1 MKPIIGVI
9 PLWDD
14 EKESIW
20 MLPGYMNVLEKNG
33 ATPIILPLST
43 DRGVL
48 DQCFDMVDGIL
59 FTGGHDVNPAFYNQD
74 KKETCGLLCDAR
86 DDMEKY
92 LFTKAIEN
100 DKPIL
105 GICRG
110 IQLFN
115 ALLGGTL
122 YQDLST
128 EHPSETKHSMTK
140 PYNRGVHTVD
150 ILNDTPLYKIVGV
163 DKLSV
168 NSYHHQAVKD
178 VAPGVVVNAISEDGL
193 VEAITL
199 PGKKFV
205 MAVQWHPEFLWE
217 DSKENDAI
225 IRAFVDATYKKA
237 DDKICK

>member
-1 MKPIIGVI
+1 
-9 PLWDD
+9 
-14 EKESIW
+14 
-20 MLPGYMNVLEKNG
+20 MLPGYMNALENND

-43 DRGVL
+43 NKEVL
-48 DQCFDMVDGIL
+48 DRCFDMVDGIL
-59 FTGGHDVNPAFYNQD
+59 FTGGHDVNPKFYNQ
-74 KKETCGLLCDAR
+74 KNEKCGLLCDPR
-86 DDMEKY
+86 DEMEKY
-92 LFTKAIEN
+92 LFIKAIEN

-122 YQDLST
+122 YQDLPT
-128 EHPSETKHSMTK
+128 EHPSKTKHSMTK

-150 ILNDTPLYKIVGV
+150 ILKDTPLFKIIGV

-168 NSYHHQAVKD
+168 NSYHHQAIKD
-178 VAPGVVVNAISEDGL
+178 LALNVVANAISEDGL

-199 PGKKFV
+199 PNKKFV

-217 DSKENDAI
+217 DSKENNDI
-225 IRAFVDATYKKA
+225 IRAFVKA
-237 DDKICK
+237 IDE

>member
-1 MKPIIGVI
+1 MKPIVGVI

-20 MLPGYMNVLEKNG
+20 MLPGYMNVLENNG

-43 DRGVL
+43 NKEVL
-48 DQCFDMVDGIL
+48 DKCFDMVDGIL
-59 FTGGHDVNPAFYNQD
+59 FTGGHDVNPKFYNQ
-74 KKETCGLLCDAR
+74 KNEMCGLLCEPR
-86 DDMEKY
+86 DEMERY

-100 DKPIL
+100 DKPVL

-122 YQDLST
+122 YQDLPT
-128 EHPSETKHSMTK
+128 EHPSKTKHSMTK

-150 ILNDTPLYKIVGV
+150 ILKDTPLFKIIGV

-168 NSYHHQAVKD
+168 NSYHHQAIKD
-178 VAPGVVVNAISEDGL
+178 LAPNVVANAISEYGL

-199 PGKKFV
+199 PNKKFV

-217 DSKENDAI
+217 DSKENNDI
-225 IRAFVDATYKKA
+225 IRAFVKA
-237 DDKICK
+237 IDE

>member
-1 MKPIIGVI
+1 MKPIIGII

-14 EKESIW
+14 DKESIW
-20 MLPGYMNVLEKNG
+20 MLPEYMNALEKNG

-43 DRGVL
+43 DEEVL
-48 DQCFDMVDGIL
+48 DKCFDIVDGIL
-59 FTGGHDVNPAFYNQD
+59 FTGGHDVNPRFYNQ
-74 KKETCGLLCDAR
+74 KNEKCGLLCDSR
-86 DDMEKY
+86 DEMEKY

-100 DKPIL
+100 DKPVL

-122 YQDLST
+122 YQDLPT

-150 ILNDTPLYKIVGV
+150 ILKDTPLFEIIGV

-168 NSYHHQAVKD
+168 NSYHHQAIKD
-178 VAPGVVVNAISEDGL
+178 LAPNVVANAISEDGL

-199 PGKKFV
+199 PNKKFV
-205 MAVQWHPEFLWE
+205 MAVQWHPEFLWQ
-217 DSKENDAI
+217 DSEENDAI
-225 IRAFVDATYKKA
+225 IKAFVKA
-237 DDKICK
+237 IDE

>member
-1 MKPIIGVI
+1 MKPIVGVI

-14 EKESIW
+14 EKGSIW
-20 MLPGYMNVLEKNG
+20 MLPEYMNALEKNG

-43 DRGVL
+43 DKEVL
-48 DQCFDMVDGIL
+48 DKCFDMVDGIL
-59 FTGGHDVNPAFYNQD
+59 FTGGHDVNPKFYNQ
-74 KKETCGLLCDAR
+74 KNEKCGLLCDSR
-86 DDMEKY
+86 DEMEKY

-100 DKPIL
+100 DKPVL

-122 YQDLST
+122 YQDLPT

-150 ILNDTPLYKIVGV
+150 ILKDTPLFEIIGV

-168 NSYHHQAVKD
+168 NSYHHQAIKD
-178 VAPGVVVNAISEDGL
+178 LAPTVVANAISEDGL

-199 PGKKFV
+199 PDKKFV

-225 IRAFVDATYKKA
+225 IRVFVEAIDE
-237 DDKICK
+237 

>member
-1 MKPIIGVI
+1 MKPIVGVI

-20 MLPGYMNVLEKNG
+20 MLPGYMNALENNG
-33 ATPIILPLST
+33 AVPIILLLST
-43 DRGVL
+43 NKDVL
-48 DQCFDMVDGIL
+48 DKCFDMVDGIL
-59 FTGGHDVNPAFYNQD
+59 FTGGHDVNPKFYNQ
-74 KKETCGLLCDAR
+74 KNEKCGLLCDPR
-86 DDMEKY
+86 DEMEKY

-100 DKPIL
+100 DKPVL

-122 YQDLST
+122 YQDLPT

-150 ILNDTPLYKIVGV
+150 ILKDTPLFEIIGV

-168 NSYHHQAVKD
+168 NSYHHQAIKD
-178 VAPGVVVNAISEDGL
+178 LAPNVVANAIS
-193 VEAITL
+193 
-199 PGKKFV
+199 
-205 MAVQWHPEFLWE
+205 
-217 DSKENDAI
+217 
-225 IRAFVDATYKKA
+225 
-237 DDKICK
+237 

>member
-1 MKPIIGVI
+1 MKPIVGVI

-20 MLPGYMNVLEKNG
+20 MLPGYMNALENND

-43 DRGVL
+43 NKEVL

-59 FTGGHDVNPAFYNQD
+59 FTGGHDVNPKFYNQ
-74 KKETCGLLCDAR
+74 KNEKCGLLCDTR
-86 DDMEKY
+86 DEMEKY

-100 DKPIL
+100 DKPVL

-122 YQDLST
+122 YQDLPT
-128 EHPSETKHSMTK
+128 EHPSKTKHSMTK

-150 ILNDTPLYKIVGV
+150 ILKDTPLFKIIGV

-168 NSYHHQAVKD
+168 NSYHHQAIKD
-178 VAPGVVVNAISEDGL
+178 LALNVVANAISEDGL

-199 PGKKFV
+199 PNKKFV

-217 DSKENDAI
+217 DSKENNAI
-225 IRAFVDATYKKA
+225 IRAFVKA
-237 DDKICK
+237 IDK

>member
-1 MKPIIGVI
+1 MKPIVGVI

-20 MLPGYMNVLEKNG
+20 MLPGYMNALENND

-43 DRGVL
+43 EKEIL
-48 DQCFDMVDGIL
+48 DKCFNMVDGIL
-59 FTGGHDVNPAFYNQD
+59 FTGGHDVNPKFYNQ
-74 KKETCGLLCDAR
+74 KNEKCGLLCDSR
-86 DDMEKY
+86 DEMEKY

-100 DKPIL
+100 DKPVL
-105 GICRG
+105 GICSG

-122 YQDLST
+122 YQDLPT
-128 EHPSETKHSMTK
+128 EHPSKTKHSMTK

-150 ILNDTPLYKIVGV
+150 ILKDTPLFKIIGV

-168 NSYHHQAVKD
+168 NSYHHQAIKD
-178 VAPGVVVNAISEDGL
+178 LALNVVANAISEDGL

-199 PGKKFV
+199 PNKKFV

-217 DSKENDAI
+217 DSKENNAI
-225 IRAFVDATYKKA
+225 IRAFVKA
-237 DDKICK
+237 IDK

>member
-1 MKPIIGVI
+1 MKPIIGII

-14 EKESIW
+14 DKESIW
-20 MLPGYMNVLEKNG
+20 MLPEYMNALEKNG

-43 DRGVL
+43 DEEVL
-48 DQCFDMVDGIL
+48 DKCFDIVDGIL
-59 FTGGHDVNPAFYNQD
+59 FTGGHDVNPRFYNQ
-74 KKETCGLLCDAR
+74 KNEKCGLLCDSR
-86 DDMEKY
+86 DEMEKY

-100 DKPIL
+100 DKPVL

-122 YQDLST
+122 YQDLPT

-150 ILNDTPLYKIVGV
+150 ILKDTPLFEIIGV

-168 NSYHHQAVKD
+168 NSYHHQAIKD
-178 VAPGVVVNAISEDGL
+178 LAPNVVANAISEDGL

-199 PGKKFV
+199 PDKKFV

-225 IRAFVDATYKKA
+225 IRVFVEAIDE
-237 DDKICK
+237 